1 MAATA
6 TARRSTAAA
15 GDEEEEEEDGAI
27 VALVFLDLLVSERVA
42 RSVLLLAWLG

>member
-15 GDEEEEEEDGAI
+15 GDEEEEEDGAI